1 MLGSSYSL
9 SFLKMFYRSP
19 SLDPWLTFVNL
30 AVYHWSVFC
39 VSIKKI
45 FFFSFVS
52 SFFHPLPP
60 FIPFSFTY
68 S

>member
-19 SLDPWLTFVNL
+19 NLDPWLTFVNL

-39 VSIKKI
+39 VSIN
-45 FFFSFVS
+45 FFSTLS
-52 SFFHPLPP
+52 LPSFLPSPP

-68 S
+68 G